1 MEKKG
6 ITYLT
11 VIGIIVAFFI
21 GWGVTAIFT
30 PTGSQ
35 RVSIIITGSTT
46 CEPVITTS
54 AEEFMLL
61 NPNVDISV
69 TGTGSGSG
77 ISDSINGLNDI
88 GMSSRNI
95 KSTENASTTPANNLI
110 DYKFAKDGIAV
121 IIDADNPNAAWLESN
136 GLTMDQVFLIYNGN
150 YTTWHDIDGS
160 LTTDTIDCFSRA
172 EGSGTRATFEELIT
186 YDGEQLGED
195 SGYELAVTG
204 YTSVSSNSLMVQG
217 VADNDYGF
225 GYCGLGYVTP
235 DVIAVPVNGVA
246 PSVATVLDNTYPV
259 SRSLHL
265 ITNGPVS
272 GWVQAFLDY
281 IFGPY
286 GQKIVADEG
295 FIRIWF

>member
-6 ITYLT
+6 ITYLA
-11 VIGIIVAFFI
+11 VVGIIVAFFI

-35 RVSIIITGSTT
+35 RVNIIITGSTT
-46 CEPVITTS
+46 CEPVITTC

-61 NPNVDISV
+61 NPNVDIAV
-69 TGTGSGSG
+69 TGTGSGDG
-77 ISDSINGLNDI
+77 IADTIEGLNDI

-95 KSTENASTTPANNLI
+95 KITENASTSPANNLI

-121 IIDADNPNAAWLESN
+121 IIDADNPNAVWLELN
-136 GLTMDQVFLIYNGN
+136 GLTMDQVFLIYNGT
-150 YTTWHDIDGS
+150 YDTWNDIDGS
-160 LTTDTIDCFSRA
+160 LTTDTIDCYTRP

-186 YDGEQLGED
+186 YDGEKLGED
-195 SGYELAVTG
+195 SGYETTVTG
-204 YTSVSSNSLMVQG
+204 YSVVASNSLMVQS
-217 VADNDYGF
+217 VAGNNYGF
-225 GYCGLGYVTP
+225 GYCGLGYLTT
-235 DVIAVPVNGVA
+235 DVIAVPVDGVA

-259 SRSLHL
+259 SRSIHL
-265 ITNGPVS
+265 ITNGPAS

-281 IFGPY
+281 IYGPY